1 MSATKRFP
9 PLPKTISAPGGTVT
23 VRRVKAIKLASGH
36 EAWGT
41 WEPHTRTV
49 EIDLTAPMAHQWR
62 TLYHELAH
70 VALDDAGLHN
80 GMNEELVEAVCD
92 ALATARFRERF
103 G

>member
-1 MSATKRFP
+1 MSTTKRFP

-70 VALDDAGLHN
+70 VALDDAHPVQRHAACRLSCSFGH
-80 GMNEELVEAVCD
+80 LV
-92 ALATARFRERF
+92 RSP
-103 G
+103 